1 MILLAVVGLQ
11 VGRIRGVFEDDDH
24 VVADA
29 GRGVDALVEE
39 GELGRFSLW
48 WRLWG
53 GTAVRGVVGG
63 DVLF

>member
-29 GRGVDALVEE
+29 G
-39 GELGRFSLW
+39 
-48 WRLWG
+48 
-53 GTAVRGVVGG
+53 
-63 DVLF
+63 